1 MEGFFGNVFK
11 KLITSKAGDAFKGV
25 FADDT
30 SQPLDKYQANYSGLK
45 MGVTTD
51 FRTGKAE
58 DIQQTSYDA
67 VKALWDKRH
76 NNYMKSDIT
85 VTRS

>member
-1 MEGFFGNVFK
+1 
-11 KLITSKAGDAFKGV
+11 
-25 FADDT
+25 
-30 SQPLDKYQANYSGLK
+30 
-45 MGVTTD
+45 MGISTD
-51 FRTGKAE
+51 FRLGKAE

-76 NNYMKSDIT
+76 NTYVKSDIT

>member
-1 MEGFFGNVFK
+1 
-11 KLITSKAGDAFKGV
+11 
-25 FADDT
+25 
-30 SQPLDKYQANYSGLK
+30 